1 MESKIIVY
9 KGTGG
14 LFHNLS
20 GLTKS
25 IDIAIENNY
34 FLIIDMKKTPSF
46 RWNF

>member
-34 FLIIDMKKTPSF
+34 FLIIDY
-46 RWNF
+46 